1 MVIATPGVKRVVG
14 PNGSSPVSFHD
25 AWPLS
30 QSEVIFKSDFAF
42 SPTECDAAFRD
53 LVQPIRYTSS
63 F

>member
-1 MVIATPGVKRVVG
+1 MVISTAGIKRVVG

-42 SPTECDAAFRD
+42 SPTESDAAFRD
-53 LVQPIRYTSS
+53 LAQPIRYASS

>member
-1 MVIATPGVKRVVG
+1 MVYSAPGVKRVVG

-30 QSEVIFKSDFAF
+30 QSEVIYKSDFAF
-42 SPTECDAAFRD
+42 APTEADAAFRD
-53 LVQPIRYTSS
+53 MANPIHFASS

>member
-1 MVIATPGVKRVVG
+1 MVVMTPGIKRVVG

-42 SPTECDAAFRD
+42 APIEGDEAFKHILR
-53 LVQPIRYTSS
+53 PISYASS